1 MKIRLREVCYLGH
14 ILSENGIKPDP
25 EKTKAILNMPKPEN
39 IKQLQSYLGMVNY
52 LTKFFPK
59 LTSMTKPLRI
69 LLKKDIIWH
78 WDKNLE

>member
-1 MKIRLREVCYLGH
+1 
-14 ILSENGIKPDP
+14 
-25 EKTKAILNMPKPEN
+25 MPKPEN